1 MDIVE
6 RLREHNEPPFD
17 YIAHEAAEEIVKL
30 REVLA
35 FYAEW
40 GIDAPAVDAI
50 IEEDSGDKAR
60 AALRWELNDM
70 EKE

>member
-1 MDIVE
+1 MGIVE

-50 IEEDSGDKAR
+50 IEEDRGDKAR
-60 AALRWELNDM
+60 AALNIVLGE
-70 EKE
+70 EE